1 MTISTAGAV
10 SSSSRGERATS
21 VDLEVR
27 FHLVYNIQEYMYTQ
41 TKTTPQYNSFITSGL
56 WG

>member
-27 FHLVYNIQEYMYTQ
+27 FHLVYNWQEYMYTL

-56 WG
+56 WD